1 MKRIS
6 LIYGLMRGVLE
17 FQFYNYPVKE
27 FVKIFVNLFIYDV
40 HRDMALGL
48 LSVEVCWISFELP
61 LTSGIGHLS
70 LILIQ

>member
-27 FVKIFVNLFIYDV
+27 FVKILLIYLYTMSIETWLWV
-40 HRDMALGL
+40 Y
-48 LSVEVCWISFELP
+48 S
-61 LTSGIGHLS
+61 
-70 LILIQ
+70 Q